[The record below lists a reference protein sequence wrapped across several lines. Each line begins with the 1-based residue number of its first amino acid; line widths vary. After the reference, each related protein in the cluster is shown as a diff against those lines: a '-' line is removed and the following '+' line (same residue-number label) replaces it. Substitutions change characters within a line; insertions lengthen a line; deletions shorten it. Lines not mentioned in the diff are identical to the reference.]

1 MKKKLYNKKLA
12 VICQYYS
19 PDKIPVDNNAEH
31 L

>member
-1 MKKKLYNKKLA
+1 MKKNYTIKKLA

-19 PDKIPVDNNAEH
+19 PDEIPVDNNAEH